1 MAKINLKRFVD
12 INIKQHVVAS
22 TVGTRDTVVLFTA
35 EGTNGTT
42 NLIESIVDANAKYN
56 DKPNTLAYL
65 KVFFENS
72 GVKVLVVEGVGIDN
86 LTADTIKDLDN
97 SYICIAYAS
106 ESTAVEANYAKIKQ
120 LATTRAADSTIYGIN
135 EKILLAATATDD
147 TASVKN
153 FAVKYSSVQGAEMTI
168 AAYLTKI
175 NVYGV
180 DTVYD
185 YAFTQEV
192 LTAEDL
198 ADSKFATVMTNN
210 MNVDINLAN
219 SIRNCGGNCKD
230 GADIVNTYVRIILH
244 QTLTD
249 VLIQLLAQKIKNTTG
264 ASKIYAVIAQEL
276 ERYLTSGYLTTDKV
290 WTDKDLTVNYNG
302 VSYTIIEQGTALTNG
317 YVIQVLPFTS
327 LTDAD
332 KAAHK
337 APPVYVVIA
346 DQYGIRQI
354 TVNGEVI

>member
-1 MAKINLKRFVD
+1 MTKINLKRFVD
-12 INIKQHVVAS
+12 INIKQHAVAS
-22 TVGTRDTVVLFTA
+22 IVGTRDTVVLFTS
-35 EGTNGTT
+35 EGLNGTT
-42 NLIESIVDANAKYN
+42 NLIESMTDANAKYAEM
-56 DKPNTLAYL
+56 PNTLAYL
-65 KVFFENS
+65 KVFFDNS
-72 GVKVLVVEGVGIDN
+72 GVKVLVVEGVNIDN
-86 LTADTIKDLDN
+86 VNADKVKDLDN

-106 ESTAVEANYAKIKQ
+106 ASNELDANYSKLKQ

-135 EKILLAATATDD
+135 EKIILAATGSDDAT
-147 TASVKN
+147 SVKN
-153 FAVKYSSVQGAEMTI
+153 FAVKRSSVQGAEMTI

-192 LTAEDL
+192 LTEESLTDL
-198 ADSKFATVMTNN
+198 QFGTIMSNN

-219 SIRNCGGNCKD
+219 SVRNCGGNCKD
-230 GADIVNTYVRIILH
+230 GSDIVNTYVRIILH

-249 VLIQLLAQKIKNTTG
+249 VLLQLLSQKIKNTSG
-264 ASKIYAVIAQEL
+264 ISKIYAVISQEL

-302 VSYTIIEQGTALTNG
+302 QTYTIIEQGTALTNG
-317 YVIQVLPFTS
+317 YLIQVLPFSS
-327 LTDAD
+327 LTESD